1 MCRKAPVASLV
12 RAPAQVCP
20 GAGAC
25 APLLARTGATPGGGS
40 PASAISEGTAHGT
53 KDKLA
58 RCDALITGWGH
69 TEEPFLSAGLPMV
82 IVVFP
87 QEPMALAVAKLAGAL
102 VRGRIASLEDRQRA
116 WPYAGRKHMFFAP
129 SATCTGARCGRGSS
143 RSCAPTC
150 GGGARVG
157 GTPMTV
163 ELAHRDMIKADV
175 LSLHRAS
182 SRASRVP

>member
-69 TEEPFLSAGLPMV
+69 TEEPFLSAGLPPVV
-82 IVVFP
+82 IFVFP

-102 VRGRIASLEDRQRA
+102 VRGRIASLEDRQKA

-143 RSCAPTC
+143 RTARRRAPAAR
-150 GGGARVG
+150 GSGAR
-157 GTPMTV
+157 
-163 ELAHRDMIKADV
+163 R
-175 LSLHRAS
+175 
-182 SRASRVP
+182 